1 METVERQVRDI
12 FAKRSITDRDVA
24 RANKLI
30 STWKYWN
37 DWKEATS
44 NPIKAY

>member
-1 METVERQVRDI
+1 MESVERQVRDI
-12 FAKRSITDRDVA
+12 FAKRYITESDVK

-30 STWKYWN
+30 ITWKYWN

>member
-1 METVERQVRDI
+1 MESVERQVRDI
-12 FAKRSITDRDVA
+12 FAKRYITDKDVK
-24 RANKLI
+24 RANELI

-37 DWKEATS
+37 KWEEATS